1 MGGITAS
8 EAMAF
13 DCASRPPRRSSCQ
26 HKAELGPDRHELYL
40 LEDGEKKIESKDETR
55 KTPSDTPSEAP
66 SKKATSILRKYK
78 FEADKTTLIGQPNS
92 AIFTFNKEDH
102 TLGNMLSQ
110 RLHKYPYVHFSAYR
124 VPHPLFATFELRIT
138 TDGSITP
145 KDALVKCCQDI
156 VKDLDQLA
164 RSFTTEWLTQ
174 RIASETDRERLA
186 RERDQF

>member
-1 MGGITAS
+1 MGGLTAP

-13 DCASRPPRRSSCQ
+13 DCASRPSRQASNTHR
-26 HKAELGPDRHELYL
+26 AEPVPDRFELYL
-40 LEDGEKKIESKDETR
+40 LGDGEKKIESKDETR
-55 KTPSDTPSEAP
+55 KTPPDIPPEAP
-66 SKKATSILRKYK
+66 SKKATSLLRKFK
-78 FEADKTTLIGQPNS
+78 FEADMSALIGQPNS

-110 RLHKYPYVHFSAYR
+110 RLHKYPYVQFSAYR

-145 KDALVKCCQDI
+145 KDALIKCCQDI

-164 RSFTTEWLTQ
+164 RSFTTEWLTH

-186 RERDQF
+186 RERDQL